1 MTLRE
6 EVDKAVN
13 DILTIPLK
21 EENGIVVPTTDT
33 VALKDGAKLID
44 ATYVYADLADS
55 TGLAHKYKKFAAA
68 KVIRTYLTAA
78 TRILKASGGE
88 IRSFDGDRVMA
99 IFIGKSKNTSA
110 IDGALKLNYAITK
123 ILNPALQEQWTDF
136 KWTMS
141 HGVGIDTGEA
151 MIVRGGVRGDNDLV
165 SIGQAPNVAAKL
177 SEKRG
182 RELVNITSNVYENM
196 ANTAKLSGDK
206 NMWTSMGFETY
217 GGKTVAYYGS
227 SWIRRF

>member
-13 DILTIPLK
+13 DILTIPFK

-33 VALKDGAKLID
+33 VALRDGAKLID

-55 TGLAHKYKKFAAA
+55 TGLAHKYKKFATA
-68 KVIRTYLTAA
+68 KIIRAYLTVA

-99 IFIGKSKNTSA
+99 IFIGKNKNTSA
-110 IDGALKLNYAITK
+110 IDAALKLNYAINK
-123 ILNPALQEQWTDF
+123 ILNPALQEQWNDL

-165 SIGQAPNVAAKL
+165 SIGRAPNVAAKL

-182 RELVNITSNVYENM
+182 GNLVNITGNVYEHM
-196 ANTAKLSGDK
+196 ADTAKVSDDK
-206 NMWTSMGFETY
+206 NMWTSMGSATY
-217 GGKTVAYYGS
+217 GGETVAYYGS
-227 SWIRRF
+227 SWIKGF